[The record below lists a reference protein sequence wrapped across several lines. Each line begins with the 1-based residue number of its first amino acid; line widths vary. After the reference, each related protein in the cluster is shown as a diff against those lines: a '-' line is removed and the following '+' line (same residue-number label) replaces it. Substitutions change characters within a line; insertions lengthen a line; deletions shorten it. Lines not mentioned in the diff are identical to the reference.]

1 MMKEH
6 TCQICGVKFSG
17 RTKEIESLIG
27 ESLRDLLSKYLAKD
41 SVTCDDCKTDML
53 VGAIVEP
60 FRLVD
65 MKKQGL
71 IIS

>member
-27 ESLRDLLSKYLAKD
+27 ESLRDLRSKYLAKD
-41 SVTCDDCKTDML
+41 SVTCDDCKTDMQSS
-53 VGAIVEP
+53 
-60 FRLVD
+60 D
-65 MKKQGL
+65 
-71 IIS
+71 